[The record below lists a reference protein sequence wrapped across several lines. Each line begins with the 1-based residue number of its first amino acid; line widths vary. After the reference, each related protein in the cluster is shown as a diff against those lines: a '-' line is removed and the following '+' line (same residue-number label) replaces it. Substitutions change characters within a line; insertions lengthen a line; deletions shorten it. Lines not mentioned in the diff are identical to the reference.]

1 MTEEVVKNG
10 GSDLYLTIEEM
21 EAEMDKIDAEIANRK
36 KVTEEVNRGSNPCNT
51 KEDRN
56 EDGSL
61 QNPTIQR
68 EAQELT
74 DKYGKKSVIT
84 ITGTF
89 WCDSEEIRHLEFE
102 RVKSVWPTS
111 RYILYGPL
119 ELTEE
124 NKKPHLHFIISFAS
138 SKMFKTILKT
148 LKSSEYHIEKCR
160 NFHSSVEYCLK
171 SNPNDKLE
179 YGEPLKQGLRTDIK
193 KALEESHYNIKEVQ
207 KNNPELFARYRSG
220 LKEMCETKNNEN
232 NVLDWF
238 NLTEDEEGNIKDK
251 DYKPTK
257 VYWFFGP
264 TGTGKSRTIKKVV
277 GDKIKKGIIK
287 KDEITIINCFT
298 SSGFAVGMINY
309 NSKILI
315 LDEFRGDS
323 LKFSELLKIIDGTTI
338 NIKGSQIYLH
348 LDEIYVTSCYN
359 PFEVYRHLGTTDSI
373 KQLLRR
379 ITECKQVDYD
389 KVVNFPCSYEDVQ
402 TSTDF

>member
-1 MTEEVVKNG
+1 MTAEVSG
-10 GSDLYLTIEEM
+10 GSGLC
-21 EAEMDKIDAEIANRK
+21 K
-36 KVTEEVNRGSNPCNT
+36 T

-61 QNPTIQR
+61 QNPTIQQ

-74 DKYGKKSVIT
+74 DKYGKKSVKT

-89 WCDSEEIRHLEFE
+89 WCDSEEKRHLEFE

-124 NKKPHLHFIISFAS
+124 NKKPHLHFIIAFAS
-138 SKMFKTILKT
+138 SKMFKTIIKT
-148 LKSSEYHIEKCR
+148 LISKEYHIENCR
-160 NFHSSVEYCLK
+160 NYHAAVEYCLK

-193 KALEESHYNIKEVQ
+193 KTLEASHYNIKEIQ
-207 KNNPELFARYRSG
+207 ENNPEIFVRYRSG
-220 LKEMCETKNNEN
+220 IKEICETKNKEN
-232 NVLDWF
+232 NVLDWL
-238 NLTEDEEGNIKDK
+238 NLTKDEEGNIKK
-251 DYKPTK
+251 KEYKPTK

-264 TGTGKSRTIKKVV
+264 TGTGKSRRVKEIVSNKIMNKVIKP
-277 GDKIKKGIIK
+277 
-287 KDEITIINCFT
+287 DEITIINCFT
-298 SSGFAVGMINY
+298 SSGFAIGMINY
-309 NSKILI
+309 KSKILI
-315 LDEFRGDS
+315 LDEFRGDCI
-323 LKFSELLKIIDGTTI
+323 KFNELLKIIDGTTI
-338 NIKGSQIYLH
+338 NVKGSEVYLH

-359 PFEVYRHLGTTDSI
+359 PFEVYYHLTQTDSI

-379 ITECKQVDYD
+379 ITECKKVDYD
-389 KVVNFPCSYEDVQ
+389 KVVNFSCSCEDAQ